1 MKSLINKIT
10 CLFLMFT
17 VVQCAANAFENVF
30 EPYTPKLNEQVYKKN
45 VYKINAINP
54 TTANNWTASMYPGLR
69 GANQLIVYTPEY
81 ASPSTGT
88 NEFGGEAIVEG
99 DIVTSLSGADSLIPS
114 NGIVIS
120 AHGRAKSW
128 LNNNV
133 QIGTIISIDK
143 ETMTITAYNTSRSYI
158 FAAKEKIEEA
168 TTIMNYYQKNSFNYD
183 PKPTKSYLSKAKHY
197 VRKAE
202 HNSSELQ
209 QFAALAVQNANL
221 AMAAAIPYKASELKG
236 VWIRPVNNTE
246 SRIIATLN
254 NLKSTGINNIFLETY
269 FHGRT
274 IFPSETM
281 KKYGFME
288 QNPLFKGIDPLQ
300 IWITEAHKRGMK
312 VNIWFES
319 FYTGNKPNVDK
330 TILAVKPEWSNVNLR
345 NIDSPLPIASTSE
358 HNGYF
363 LDPANPEVQNFL
375 FDLLKEI
382 ITRYSPDGINIDYA
396 RYPQSISSRYSG
408 YAQSNW
414 GYTQYARDEFKL
426 IYGVDPVNIEYSDT
440 KMWNEWDKYRQD
452 KVSEYIEGVS
462 KICRQNRV
470 FLTAVVFPNRQM
482 ALETKQQDWT
492 TWSDNNF
499 VDGFTPL
506 FLTCDAKTIKM
517 MIFDMLKE
525 MSPRTKLYAG
535 LFVTFMGGSEEDL
548 VRQIHETRKLNL
560 GGIILF
566 DYAHL
571 QEKYIKTLTTSIFS
585 NNTVLTSNVRQN
597 NKRK

>member
-1 MKSLINKIT
+1 MKSILKKIS
-10 CLFLMFT
+10 CLFFMFIFA
-17 VVQCAANAFENVF
+17 QGIANAFENIF
-30 EPYTPKLNEQVYKKN
+30 EPYTPRTNEQVYRKN
-45 VYKINAINP
+45 VYKISAINP
-54 TTANNWTASMYPGLR
+54 TTSNNWTASMYPGLR
-69 GANQLIVYTPEY
+69 GANQLVVYTPEY
-81 ASPSTGT
+81 TSPSTGT
-88 NEFGGEAIVEG
+88 NEYGGEAIVEG
-99 DIVTSLSGADSLIPS
+99 NIVTSLSGADSLIPS
-114 NGIVIS
+114 NGAVIS
-120 AHGRAKSW
+120 AHGRAKTW
-128 LNNNV
+128 LNKNIE
-133 QIGTIISIDK
+133 IGTIISIDK
-143 ETMTITAYNTSRSYI
+143 ETMTITAYNTSRSYL

-168 TTIMNYYQKNSFNYD
+168 TTIMNYYQKNSFNYNA
-183 PKPTKSYLSKAKHY
+183 KPTKAYLSQAKHF

-209 QFAALAVQNANL
+209 QYATQAVQNANL

-236 VWIRPVNNTE
+236 IWIRPTSKTE
-246 SRIIATLN
+246 AGIISSLDH
-254 NLKSTGINNIFLETY
+254 LKATGINNIFLETY

-281 KKYGFME
+281 KKYGFIE
-288 QNPLFKGIDPLQ
+288 QNPIFSGIDPLK
-300 IWITEAHKRGMK
+300 IWITEAHKRGIK

-319 FYTGNKPNVDK
+319 FYTGNKPNVDN

-345 NIDSPLPIASTSE
+345 NIESPLPIASTSE

-382 ITRYSPDGINIDYA
+382 ITKYNPDGINIDYA
-396 RYPQSISSRYSG
+396 RYPQSVSARYAG

-426 IYGVDPVNIEYSDT
+426 IYGVDPVNIEYNDT

-452 KVSEYIEGVS
+452 KVTEYIEGVS
-462 KICRQNRV
+462 KICRQNKI
-470 FLTAVVFPNRQM
+470 FLTTVVFPNRQM

-517 MIFDMLKE
+517 MIFDMLKD

-571 QEKYIKTLTTSIFS
+571 QEKYVKTLTKSIFT
-585 NNTVLTSNVRQN
+585 NNTTTTNCTRSG
-597 NKRK
+597 KKK